1 MIREGV
7 TATSDRAPGTTV
19 EDILSGSG
27 GPSGP
32 FRGPGG
38 GPNDFFDDEDDE
50 RPDKAKVITWFVLLV
65 VLMTFGGL
73 LGAYIVIA
81 TNNVLEWK
89 PFDLPIPIW
98 ISTLMIVLS
107 SFA

>member
-1 MIREGV
+1 
-7 TATSDRAPGTTV
+7 
-19 EDILSGSG
+19 
-27 GPSGP
+27 
-32 FRGPGG
+32 
-38 GPNDFFDDEDDE
+38 
-50 RPDKAKVITWFVLLV
+50 
-65 VLMTFGGL
+65 MTFGGL

-107 SFA
+107 SFAYHAGKLSVDRSN